1 MMRLKDISKAID
13 KIGNM
18 NVTDDANY
26 KIAMISLLGHIAV
39 ALAVIADK
47 MSEYKAEGETDGR

>member
-13 KIGNM
+13 KIGKM
-18 NVTDDANY
+18 DVTDDANY
-26 KIAMISLLGHIAV
+26 KIAMVGLLGHIAV

-47 MSEYKAEGETDGR
+47 MPEDKAEGSET

>member
-39 ALAVIADK
+39 ALAVIGDK
-47 MSEYKAEGETDGR
+47 MSEDKAEGREE